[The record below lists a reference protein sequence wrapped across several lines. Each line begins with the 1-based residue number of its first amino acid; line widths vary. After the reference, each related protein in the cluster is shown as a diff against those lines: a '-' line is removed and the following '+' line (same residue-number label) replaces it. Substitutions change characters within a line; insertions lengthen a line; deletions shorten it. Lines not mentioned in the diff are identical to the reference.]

1 MQGWRCE
8 TLTGV
13 NDLRWGPIPQ
23 TEPGPGQ
30 VRVKVV
36 ATSLNFPDLLIV
48 EGKYQFRP
56 ELPFVP
62 GSEYAGVV
70 EAAGEGV
77 RAGRRRLR
85 EIAAA
90 RTGETYD
97 RSGTRQTI
105 RADDGNLGGRDLGRR
120 L

>member
-1 MQGWRCE
+1 MMRAGSAARQMGDLLAALNEAVRRADFEKVAEISAMLE
-8 TLTGV
+8 TIFL
-13 NDLRWGPIPQ
+13 D
-23 TEPGPGQ
+23 
-30 VRVKVV
+30 
-36 ATSLNFPDLLIV
+36 FPDLNRTEAQRL
-48 EGKYQFRP
+48 RS
-56 ELPFVP
+56 L
-62 GSEYAGVV
+62 AARNLRCL